1 MRAILDLIEKSGDP
15 EFIEP
20 LRRMILG
27 QYLLFVEK
35 YPDQLLVVKETTVV
49 PHFVKVKIQKD
60 Y

>member
-49 PHFVKVKIQKD
+49 PHFVKVKIEKD

>member
-1 MRAILDLIEKSGDP
+1 
-15 EFIEP
+15 
-20 LRRMILG
+20 MILG

-35 YPDQLLVVKETTVV
+35 HPDKLLIVKENTVV